1 MRAERADAQR
11 NRLRVLDAAARLL
24 AEDPSGTTMEQIAAA
39 AGVGKGTLYR
49 RYPDRSAIAAALLD
63 EHERDLQERILRGP
77 PPLGPGAPPAER
89 LRAFYGAYVAFLEQ
103 HGHLSRAIESAS
115 QRLRAGAHAAWRQ
128 HVALLVREA
137 GLPAPDVL
145 AEQLLAPLDPA
156 LYAYQREELGRTP
169 KQIVAAL
176 GRLAGVLQAP
186 APKEETR

>member
-49 RYPDRSAIAAALLD
+49 RYPDRTAIAAALLD
-63 EHERDLQERILRGP
+63 EHERALQERIVRGP
-77 PPLGPGAPPAER
+77 PPLGPGAAPAAR
-89 LRAFYGAYVAFLEQ
+89 LRAFYAAYVAFLEQ
-103 HGHLSRAIESAS
+103 HGHLSRAIESTP
-115 QRLRAGAHAAWRQ
+115 QRLRSGAHGAWRQ

-137 GLPAPDVL
+137 GLPAADVL

-176 GRLAGVLQAP
+176 GRLAGVLATPSSDQ
-186 APKEETR
+186 EER

>member
-1 MRAERADAQR
+1 
-11 NRLRVLDAAARLL
+11 VLDAAARLL

-49 RYPDRSAIAAALLD
+49 RYPDRTAIAAALLD

-77 PPLGPGAPPAER
+77 APLGPGAAPAQR
-89 LRAFYGAYVAFLEQ
+89 LRAFYAAYVAFLEQ
-103 HGHLSRAIESAS
+103 HGHLSRAIESAP
-115 QRLRAGAHAAWRQ
+115 QRLRSGAHGAWRQ

-176 GRLAGVLQAP
+176 GRLAGVLATP
-186 APKEETR
+186 STDEEER